1 MKRCA
6 FKKKKTRQIRWFY
19 TLLPPGTYN
28 YYKFDIFRFIFSQ
41 LITMFF
47 GANDL
52 CSGQCYDKDGT
63 TPLQHSK
70 KLQKALDYLQAN
82 LPRTLVN
89 LVPVLG
95 GCTLL
100 TFLYLYARMRVCVYY
115 ELATR
120 NRTFGVFRRRWLQ
133 SYRYLFS
140 VHGWLEFCQST
151 IV

>member
-1 MKRCA
+1 MNGELVADNYLIFIRPLYTNVVFKM
-6 FKKKKTRQIRWFY
+6 KKKIYFI
-19 TLLPPGTYN
+19 N
-28 YYKFDIFRFIFSQ
+28 YLFNVYFPFARQ

-95 GCTLL
+95 ECSTC
-100 TFLYLYARMRVCVYY
+100 VCVYAFLNVKY
-115 ELATR
+115 
-120 NRTFGVFRRRWLQ
+120 
-133 SYRYLFS
+133 SYTYL
-140 VHGWLEFCQST
+140 V
-151 IV
+151 

>member
-1 MKRCA
+1 M
-6 FKKKKTRQIRWFY
+6 
-19 TLLPPGTYN
+19 LH
-28 YYKFDIFRFIFSQ
+28 Q

-82 LPRTLVN
+82 LPRTFVN

-95 GCTLL
+95 GCATDIPIL
-100 TFLYLYARMRVCVYY
+100 TRVYNSYTYL
-115 ELATR
+115 
-120 NRTFGVFRRRWLQ
+120 
-133 SYRYLFS
+133 
-140 VHGWLEFCQST
+140 
-151 IV
+151 

>member
-1 MKRCA
+1 MYIILYINTIYFA
-6 FKKKKTRQIRWFY
+6 KKFVEI
-19 TLLPPGTYN
+19 L
-28 YYKFDIFRFIFSQ
+28 FSPCKQ

-82 LPRTLVN
+82 LPRTFIN

-95 GCTLL
+95 EYEISKYYRHIRVRLCYDRLYFVVCTHIICNMYLL
-100 TFLYLYARMRVCVYY
+100 CIV
-115 ELATR
+115 
-120 NRTFGVFRRRWLQ
+120 
-133 SYRYLFS
+133 
-140 VHGWLEFCQST
+140 T
-151 IV
+151 IL

>member
-1 MKRCA
+1 MSFC
-6 FKKKKTRQIRWFY
+6 F
-19 TLLPPGTYN
+19 PHV
-28 YYKFDIFRFIFSQ
+28 Q

-82 LPRTLVN
+82 LPRTFVN

-95 GCTLL
+95 VLL
-100 TFLYLYARMRVCVYY
+100 RYAFDII
-115 ELATR
+115 L
-120 NRTFGVFRRRWLQ
+120 
-133 SYRYLFS
+133 
-140 VHGWLEFCQST
+140 
-151 IV
+151 

>member
-1 MKRCA
+1 MINNNLC
-6 FKKKKTRQIRWFY
+6 
-19 TLLPPGTYN
+19 LP
-28 YYKFDIFRFIFSQ
+28 RVQ

-82 LPRTLVN
+82 LPRTFVN

-95 GCTLL
+95 MCTL
-100 TFLYLYARMRVCVYY
+100 YLRYSYAQTWVKY
-115 ELATR
+115 
-120 NRTFGVFRRRWLQ
+120 F
-133 SYRYLFS
+133 
-140 VHGWLEFCQST
+140 
-151 IV
+151 

>member
-1 MKRCA
+1 
-6 FKKKKTRQIRWFY
+6 
-19 TLLPPGTYN
+19 
-28 YYKFDIFRFIFSQ
+28 
-41 LITMFF
+41 MFF

-95 GCTLL
+95 EYRTEKK
-100 TFLYLYARMRVCVYY
+100 FLRALNGTHAEDTRCILFSRGGGGGGFVHERV
-115 ELATR
+115 
-120 NRTFGVFRRRWLQ
+120 G
-133 SYRYLFS
+133 RYLLEVKTAFS
-140 VHGWLEFCQST
+140 RTRLKRPQTYS
-151 IV
+151 